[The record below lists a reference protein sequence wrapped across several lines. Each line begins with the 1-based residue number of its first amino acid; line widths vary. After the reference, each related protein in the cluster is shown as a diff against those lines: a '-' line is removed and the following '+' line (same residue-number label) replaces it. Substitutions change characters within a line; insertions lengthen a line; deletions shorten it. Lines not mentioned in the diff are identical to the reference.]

1 LVFWWEFILGKG
13 KEGVQIMANW
23 RVMDKTRGSVSI
35 LRKYL
40 IIAWR
45 EQKLVKKC
53 KQQLR
58 NVQKNAEKMTTA
70 INQERGRVK
79 AKAKAKVWE
88 KGKEARE
95 RVKEGK
101 EREKDQEKIVEQ
113 CLLNVRKLMKS
124 KNNSRKHIK
133 NNYVFSVKW
142 DGLELT
148 N

>member
-1 LVFWWEFILGKG
+1 
-13 KEGVQIMANW
+13 MANW
-23 RVMDKTRGSVSI
+23 MVMEKTRGSVSI

-58 NVQKNAEKMTTA
+58 NVQKNAEKMTTT
-70 INQERGRVK
+70 INQERG
-79 AKAKAKVWE
+79 KVWE

-95 RVKEGK
+95 RVKEEK
-101 EREKDQEKIVEQ
+101 EREKDLEKIAEQ
-113 CLLNVRKLMKS
+113 CLLNVRQLMKS

-142 DGLELT
+142 DGLALT